1 MSNPK
6 IMREDLKKLK
16 FRWNHAT
23 KQYVDTYPDF
33 ATGINKVPNSRA
45 LAAIKEV
52 MKDIKTFNGVLTG
65 NITGSVSFLN
75 ETSKMI
81 KTTKNKYDNAKL
93 SLESELGGNK
103 AGKPMKINKYNE
115 NSQSYIYTSYYVIGI
130 LSISFFIYKQLKQ

>member
-1 MSNPK
+1 MSDPK
-6 IMREDLKKLK
+6 RMREDLKKLK

-75 ETSKMI
+75 QTSKMI
-81 KTTKNKYDNAKL
+81 KSEKDKYYNAKE
-93 SLESELGGNK
+93 SLETELGGNK